1 MQKKFT
7 PGLMCRMKRKLRI
20 AFFNLVLFTA
30 CFVSQALAGHDIMV
44 HLAIYNDGP
53 FKVEKAPAVFGVP
66 LPSYDEPINL
76 ENLILAGADSCQFR
90 PLSYWPNGS
99 VRWLMVEAVV
109 NVQPSADRAVV
120 HLTTGQ
126 QARESS
132 NIASKLPDG
141 FLLNTGECSFRINQA
156 DDVLLMLESVE
167 REETPDFSIQLS
179 HVDKSLGTLQSRK
192 VMLENNGPVTAT
204 VAVIE
209 AYDHEG
215 AFYEFTRRCRV
226 FKGQHGVTIDSA
238 IIRLPSSNQSAAA
251 WSDHSFVDLKR
262 LQTRQDPSWLSKPEN
277 DTPSDLLH
285 LASEQNSIRIKTSQ
299 VLNDK
304 SASTLPDQIVLSR
317 VWHEVDF
324 AYNKHSNTMLAP
336 HIGVAIS
343 NHTYNDTRS
352 LGMFVPKSEES
363 ALLETEAVSIPREL
377 AAKYAYSLLS
387 QKILPKPSITATM
400 DLWVSR
406 LAGTISPA
414 KVSQELNEQIN
425 NPFINARLFSTWH
438 FMTGDPFLRDLYLKR
453 ISAIDPVDGYSVAN
467 TVIDLWDAYLLE
479 SSIEKRDKVVSLLEQ
494 RCQAWK
500 DADNASP
507 VEAFFF
513 RLIAKVIYQGGLE
526 EKQSDQWLDRLE
538 RLVHVHRHRHPSD
551 ILFAEGYRLTGD
563 KALLNQG
570 RKWLNDHEIKH
581 IDYNAIDGL
590 LDHIQRQYIWRWLP
604 VETEIDSENGLRV
617 QWKVPSNVVR
627 YRFKQADKPIT
638 NMPDKNAGD
647 RSLAFCEADS
657 LDVNIP
663 ILPAGSKQIF
673 HVSKKALTGGNF
685 IAIRYLERGPDLPV
699 PIAQSPKAF
708 ITQDSDNSIE
718 PSSIINRF
726 IWIVLVLIFGGMVFI
741 FKKRPI

>member
-7 PGLMCRMKRKLRI
+7 PGLMCRMKGKLRI
-20 AFFNLVLFTA
+20 AFFNLVIFNA

-53 FKVEKAPAVFGVP
+53 FKAEKAPAVFGVP
-66 LPSYDEPINL
+66 LPSYDAAINL
-76 ENLILAGADSCQFR
+76 ENLILAGADSFQFR

-126 QARESS
+126 QTRESP

-141 FLLNTGECSFRINQA
+141 FLLNTGKCSFSIKQG
-156 DDVLLMLESVE
+156 DDLLLMLESVE

-179 HVDKSLGTLQSRK
+179 HVDKSFGTLQSRK
-192 VMLENNGPVTAT
+192 VILENNGPVTAT

-215 AFYEFTRRCRV
+215 TFYEFTRRCRV
-226 FKGQHGVTIDSA
+226 FKGQHGVSIDSA
-238 IIRLPSSNQSAAA
+238 MIRLPSSNQSAAG

-262 LQTRQDPSWLSKPEN
+262 LQTRRDPSWLSKSEN
-277 DTPSDLLH
+277 DTPSDLFH

-304 SASTLPDQIVLSR
+304 RSSTLPDQIVLSR

-352 LGMFVPKSEES
+352 LEMFVPKSEES
-363 ALLETEAVSIPREL
+363 VLLETKAVSIPREL
-377 AAKYAYSLLS
+377 AAKYAYNLLS
-387 QKILPKPSITATM
+387 QKILPKPSITAAM

-406 LAGTISPA
+406 LAGTISPVM
-414 KVSQELNEQIN
+414 VSQELNEKIN
-425 NPFINARLFSTWH
+425 NPFINASLYSTWH
-438 FMTGDPFLRDLYLKR
+438 FMTGDPFLRDLYLKKV
-453 ISAIDPVDGYSVAN
+453 SAIDPIDGYSVPN
-467 TVIDLWDAYLLE
+467 TVIDSWDAYLLE
-479 SSIEKRDKVVSLLEQ
+479 SSIEKRDKVLSLLEQ

-500 DADNASP
+500 DADYASP

-513 RLIAKVIYQGGLE
+513 RLIAKAIYQGGLE

-538 RLVHVHRHRHPSD
+538 RLVHAHRHHRPND
-551 ILFAEGYRLTGD
+551 ALFAEGYRLTGD
-563 KALLNQG
+563 KSLLKQG
-570 RKWLNDHEIKH
+570 RKWLTENETSHADH
-581 IDYNAIDGL
+581 NAIDGL
-590 LDHIQRQYIWRWLP
+590 LDHIQRQHIWRWLP
-604 VETEIDSENGLRV
+604 VEIETDSQNGLTV

-638 NMPDKNAGD
+638 NMPDKNANNS
-647 RSLAFCEADS
+647 SLAFCEAEA
-657 LDVNIP
+657 LDVDIP
-663 ILPAGSKQIF
+663 ILTAGSKQSF
-673 HVSKKALTGGNF
+673 HVSKEALAGGNF
-685 IAIRYLERGPDLPV
+685 IAMRYLERGPDLPV
-699 PIAQSPKAF
+699 SVAQSPKALL
-708 ITQDSDNSIE
+708 TQNSGNSVE
-718 PSSIINRF
+718 PSSIISRF

-741 FKKRPI
+741 FKKILI

>member
-1 MQKKFT
+1 
-7 PGLMCRMKRKLRI
+7 
-20 AFFNLVLFTA
+20 
-30 CFVSQALAGHDIMV
+30 
-44 HLAIYNDGP
+44 
-53 FKVEKAPAVFGVP
+53 
-66 LPSYDEPINL
+66 
-76 ENLILAGADSCQFR
+76 
-90 PLSYWPNGS
+90 
-99 VRWLMVEAVV
+99 
-109 NVQPSADRAVV
+109 
-120 HLTTGQ
+120 
-126 QARESS
+126 
-132 NIASKLPDG
+132 
-141 FLLNTGECSFRINQA
+141 
-156 DDVLLMLESVE
+156 
-167 REETPDFSIQLS
+167 
-179 HVDKSLGTLQSRK
+179 
-192 VMLENNGPVTAT
+192 
-204 VAVIE
+204 
-209 AYDHEG
+209 
-215 AFYEFTRRCRV
+215 
-226 FKGQHGVTIDSA
+226 
-238 IIRLPSSNQSAAA
+238 
-251 WSDHSFVDLKR
+251 
-262 LQTRQDPSWLSKPEN
+262 DPSWLSKPEN

-563 KALLNQG
+563 KVLLNQG

-726 IWIVLVLIFGGMVFI
+726 IWIVLLLIFGGMVFI

>member
-7 PGLMCRMKRKLRI
+7 PGLICRMRGKLQI
-20 AFFNLVLFTA
+20 AFLHLLMFNA
-30 CFVSQALAGHDIMV
+30 CFVSQALAGHDVMV

-53 FKVEKAPAVFGVP
+53 FEAEKAPAVFGVP
-66 LPSYDEPINL
+66 FLSYDEPINL
-76 ENLILAGADSCQFR
+76 ENLILAGADSFQFR

-120 HLTTGQ
+120 HLTTGEQ
-126 QARESS
+126 VTEAP
-132 NIASKLPDG
+132 NIASKLSDG
-141 FLLNTGECSFRINQA
+141 FLLNTGECSFSIKQA
-156 DDVLLMLESVE
+156 DDVVLMLESVE
-167 REETPDFSIQLS
+167 REEAPDFSIQLS

-192 VMLENNGPVTAT
+192 VMPENNGPVTAT

-215 AFYEFTRRCRV
+215 TSYEFTRRCRV
-226 FKGQHGVTIDSA
+226 FKGQQGVTIDSA
-238 IIRLPSSNQSAAA
+238 IIRLPSSNPSAAG
-251 WSDHSFVDLKR
+251 WSDHSFVGLKR
-262 LQTRQDPSWLSKPEN
+262 LQTRRDPSWLSKSEN
-277 DTPSDLLH
+277 DTPSDLFH

-299 VLNDK
+299 VLNDQR
-304 SASTLPDQIVLSR
+304 ASTLPDQIVLSR

-324 AYNKHSNTMLAP
+324 AYDKHSNTMLAP

-352 LGMFVPKSEES
+352 LGMFVPKSEENS
-363 ALLETEAVSIPREL
+363 LLETEAVSIPRES
-377 AAKYAYSLLS
+377 AAKYVYNLLS
-387 QKILPKPSITATM
+387 QKVLPKPSITAAM
-400 DLWVSR
+400 DLWVSE
-406 LAGTISPA
+406 LAGTIRPA
-414 KVSQELNEQIN
+414 TLSQELNEKIN
-425 NPFINARLFSTWH
+425 NPFIHASLYSTWH

-453 ISAIDPVDGYSVAN
+453 VSAIDPVDGDKVHN
-467 TVIDLWDAYLLE
+467 TLIDLWDAYLLD
-479 SSIEKRDKVVSLLEQ
+479 SSIETRDKVVSLLEQ

-507 VEAFFF
+507 VEASFF

-526 EKQSDQWLDRLE
+526 EKESDQWLDRLE
-538 RLVHVHRHRHPSD
+538 RLVHVHRHRHPND

-563 KALLNQG
+563 KPLLNQG
-570 RKWLNDHEIKH
+570 RKWLTENETRH
-581 IDYNAIDGL
+581 IDHNAIDGL

-604 VETEIDSENGLRV
+604 VEIETDSENGLRV

-647 RSLAFCEADS
+647 RSLAFCEADA

-663 ILPAGSKQIF
+663 VLPAGSKQSF
-673 HVSKKALTGGNF
+673 HVSKKALTEGNF
-685 IAIRYLERGPDLPV
+685 IAMRYLERGPDLPV
-699 PIAQSPKAF
+699 PGAQSPQAI
-708 ITQDSDNSIE
+708 ITQNSANSVE
-718 PSSIINRF
+718 PSSIISRF
-726 IWIVLVLIFGGMVFI
+726 MWIVLVLIFGGMVYIFI
-741 FKKRPI
+741 RRSL